1 MKLGLKLKKVNHIQF
16 KETSM
21 IVPSNRSCAKVL
33 KESHLNQY
41 SKLDIQ
47 YFNPSMSAT
56 PPH

>member
-33 KESHLNQY
+33 KESHVY
-41 SKLDIQ
+41 
-47 YFNPSMSAT
+47 A
-56 PPH
+56 